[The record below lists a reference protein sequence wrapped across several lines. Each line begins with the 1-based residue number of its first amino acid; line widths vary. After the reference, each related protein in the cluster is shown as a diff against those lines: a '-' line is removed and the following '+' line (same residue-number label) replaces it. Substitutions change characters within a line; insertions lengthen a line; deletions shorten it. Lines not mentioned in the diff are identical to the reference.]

1 MKNLD
6 VHCLENNTQ
15 VYEYNETL
23 FKNLDVPD
31 EMVLSRDFD
40 VALSALVGLLFLMH
54 NLNFGMIGFVDNSFS
69 HLYMCPQFSNAFSC
83 HLTMGA
89 LQLLSLFS
97 SSACSF
103 SFP

>member
-1 MKNLD
+1 MGTI
-6 VHCLENNTQ
+6 V
-15 VYEYNETL
+15 

-40 VALSALVGLLFLMH
+40 VTLSALVGLLFLMH
-54 NLNFGMIGFVDNSFS
+54 NLNFGMVAFVDNSFS
-69 HLYMCPQFSNAFSC
+69 HLNMCPQFGNAFSC

-97 SSACSF
+97 SSASSF
-103 SFP
+103 SFPSSLSPLLAKH